1 MNHVVYNLSDNK
13 KKIVLMCRSLQ
24 GGGGAFRDQTTA
36 VGAASVI
43 HVAGRCCHQAQ
54 CKKKKT
60 FERFQS
66 MTRTVML
73 QQAAAAAS
81 DTEVDRR

>member
-1 MNHVVYNLSDNK
+1 MAAV
-13 KKIVLMCRSLQ
+13 RSGTRQPQWAQLLLYTL
-24 GGGGAFRDQTTA
+24 R
-36 VGAASVI
+36 GAAVIRLSVKK
-43 HVAGRCCHQAQ
+43 
-54 CKKKKT
+54 KKKKT